1 VTARRIWARIGL
13 GVAFA
18 VLLAFTLSPP
28 VPTARL
34 ASGAGFAVGVAVG
47 AALFACAARRV
58 PRIAMRPLLLV
69 LGVTAASEEVVWRR
83 FALGELLPAGA
94 LIALAVS
101 SVGFALVH
109 PRRRLLHL
117 ATGASF
123 GGVYLGTGTLAAS
136 IGAHWAYN
144 ALVGSLVRRK
154 PP

>member
-1 VTARRIWARIGL
+1 MTASGLWARIGL
-13 GVAFA
+13 GA
-18 VLLAFTLSPP
+18 VLAALLAIVLSPP
-28 VPTARL
+28 VPDARI
-34 ASGAGFAVGVAVG
+34 APAAGFAVGLAAG
-47 AALFACAARRV
+47 TALFACVVRRS
-58 PRIAMRPLLLV
+58 PRIALRPFLLV
-69 LGVTAASEEVVWRR
+69 LGVVATNEEVVWRR
-83 FALGELLPAGA
+83 VALGELSSAGA
-94 LIALAVS
+94 VIALVAS

-144 ALVGSLVRRK
+144 ACVGSLVRRK

>member
-1 VTARRIWARIGL
+1 VTARGLWVRIGL
-13 GVAFA
+13 GTAFA
-18 VLLAFTLSPP
+18 ALLALTLSPP
-28 VPTARL
+28 VPGARL
-34 ASGAGFAVGVAVG
+34 APTDGFALGLVGG
-47 AALFACAARRV
+47 TALFACAVRRL
-58 PRIAMRPLLLV
+58 PRLALRPFLLV
-69 LGVTAASEEVVWRR
+69 LGVAATSEEVVWRR

-94 LIALAVS
+94 VVALMLS
-101 SVGFALVH
+101 SVGFAVVH

-144 ALVGSLVRRK
+144 ALAGSLIRRK